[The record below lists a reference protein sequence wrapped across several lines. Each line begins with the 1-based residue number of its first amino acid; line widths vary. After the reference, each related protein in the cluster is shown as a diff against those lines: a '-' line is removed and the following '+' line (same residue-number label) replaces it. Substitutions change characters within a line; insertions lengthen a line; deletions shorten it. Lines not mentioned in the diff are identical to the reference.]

1 MATSSTKVGQLLSGA
16 VETNKKAVTTAA
28 VLETGRIANNAVVKL
43 VAPKLPMMA
52 RGFADTPIG
61 KLALAN
67 MVKMALDQ
75 FKPDNATAQR
85 LANGMI
91 ISAYSELIQSFNIED
106 MLDELLSNAKILKS
120 LDKAYPDEE

>member
-1 MATSSTKVGQLLSGA
+1 MATSTTKVGQLLSGA
-16 VETNKKAVTTAA
+16 VETNKKAATTAA

-43 VAPKLPMMA
+43 IAPKLPLMA

-67 MVKMALDQ
+67 VVKMALDQ

-91 ISAYSELIQSFNIED
+91 ISAYTEVIQSFNIED
-106 MLDELLSNAKILKS
+106 MLDELLSNSKILKS